1 MSPAIITL
9 PTNPDPVAV
18 GDTVLLICAA
28 TGLPRP
34 QITWEDGTGATV
46 VDGGDFTVQN
56 ESSGGTETSYLEIRV
71 NSDLQNGSQ
80 YRCVAE
86 NRAGNNTS
94 EFVNIVVGGM
104 LHEAWVQKYW
114 YCMLRARIKEVL
126 NN

>member
-1 MSPAIITL
+1 MSPTIVTP

-18 GDTVLLICAA
+18 GDTVLLNCTA

-34 QITWEDGTGATV
+34 QITWEDGMGATV
-46 VDGGDFTVQN
+46 GDDFTVRN
-56 ESSGGTETSYLEIRV
+56 ESSGETETSYLEIEV

-86 NRAGNNTS
+86 NRAGNDTS

-104 LHEAWVQKYW
+104 LP
-114 YCMLRARIKEVL
+114 EVYGQ
-126 NN
+126 